1 MKSIDFQL
9 VTESLQRMIGTVTK
23 DILKAMY
30 GVDFKF
36 NVDLATLSQALKEEE
51 MSQKKFSIKGKPEQ
65 VKSYIKATAKMKFFL
80 DALLDYGDDHPMTSK
95 RKAEL
100 DQAVVEFERE
110 TGVTWPFIHEG

>member
-1 MKSIDFQL
+1 MKSIDFRL
-9 VTESLQRMIGTVTK
+9 VNESLQRMLGTITK

-36 NVDLATLSQALKEEE
+36 NVDLATLSQALKEQETT
-51 MSQKKFSIKGKPEQ
+51 QRRFSIKGKPEQ
-65 VKSYIKATAKMKFFL
+65 VKSYIKTTAKMKFFL

-95 RKAEL
+95 RKIEL

-110 TGVTWPFIHEG
+110 TGVTWPFKHEG